1 MIGYLLHYRIR
12 KLPKGLKE
20 WQAFLDLQKKIDDF
34 NECCPLL
41 ELMANKA
48 MKPRHWDRISAITGH
63 TFDLESEAF
72 ALKNIMDAPLLTY
85 KEDIEVIFSY
95 VQYRNIMLSVSLFDL
110 NQISLF
116 VLCFEISIIMAL

>member
-1 MIGYLLHYRIR
+1 MSLIKHLLHCRIR

-95 VQYRNIMLSVSLFDL
+95 VQYRHTWICQASWYKLIETKFLCLF
-110 NQISLF
+110 S
-116 VLCFEISIIMAL
+116 AL